1 MGQITYEFYHMTG
14 GSTSTS
20 YDAMGWVGF
29 ETTYWM
35 KINGTCLYL
44 MDDICISI
52 SGCMFYGKYGTYTY
66 VFL

>member
-1 MGQITYEFYHMTG
+1 MGQVTYEFYHMTG

-35 KINGTCLYL
+35 KINGT
-44 MDDICISI
+44 
-52 SGCMFYGKYGTYTY
+52 Y
-66 VFL
+66 VYI